1 MIHGGKH
8 FSVMEMGNIAFNGD
22 SKVAKI
28 LIWMTERAGKSES
41 IMKFKYRIAMVISKL
56 NPI

>member
-1 MIHGGKH
+1 
-8 FSVMEMGNIAFNGD
+8 MEMGNIAFNGD
-22 SKVAKI
+22 SKVAKV

-41 IMKFKYRIAMVISKL
+41 IMKFKYRIAMVICKL